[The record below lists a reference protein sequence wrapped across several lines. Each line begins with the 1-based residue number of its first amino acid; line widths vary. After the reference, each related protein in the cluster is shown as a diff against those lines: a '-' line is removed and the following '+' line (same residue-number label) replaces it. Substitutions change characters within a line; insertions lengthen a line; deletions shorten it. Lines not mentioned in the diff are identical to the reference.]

1 MYVQWC
7 ICYVCVCQGNCNSI
21 SHQSF
26 SPFLISLHVT
36 LNLSKLPNCAL
47 APLVSPS
54 MTIGSSDAKWI
65 LRLVVLGAAH
75 INVRPWNRSCSLEM
89 TIRNAPFFP
98 YSSST
103 TSTSLQGQCCG
114 VALPSP
120 PLCPITLLTLIPAEL
135 RRVFLVCHSLVGAD
149 PSSSSPH
156 VSGLLRCF
164 SGLSDT
170 GFCS

>member
-1 MYVQWC
+1 MYVC
-7 ICYVCVCQGNCNSI
+7 AKETATATVSVI
-21 SHQSF
+21 SHSLLSSF
-26 SPFLISLHVT
+26 FNS
-36 LNLSKLPNCAL
+36 NLSKLSNCAL

-120 PLCPITLLTLIPAEL
+120 PLCPITLLTLVPAEL

-149 PSSSSPH
+149 PPSSSPH
-156 VSGLLRCF
+156 VSWLLCCF